1 MLTAM
6 IVVLTLVAVAALPV
20 WPHSR
25 QWGYVP
31 AAGIALLLLTLV
43 AMHMLYMI

>member
-6 IVVLTLVAVAALPV
+6 ITALALLTLAAAPV

-31 AAGIALLLLTLV
+31 AAGIALVLLTLL